1 LIFITWKSRQKAKK
15 QKGNYFKILIKGE
28 NLKIDQSHLGLL
40 KEPFGKLIKNDTI
53 NKESLNR
60 EFGRA
65 HKIITIGD
73 TTTEKLVLLG
83 YIPDISVVD
92 GKEKRIKK
100 PKIFE
105 YPTDKILHFENK
117 PGELDENVI
126 TQIIQLTQGKLESK
140 IKFLIEG
147 EEDLIALP
155 FLMHSPDNWVICYG
169 QPYDGL
175 VIVRVNEES
184 RKRAELIFNKVFNI

>member
-1 LIFITWKSRQKAKK
+1 M
-15 QKGNYFKILIKGE
+15 
-28 NLKIDQSHLGLL
+28 KIDQSHLGLL
-40 KEPFGKLIKNDTI
+40 KEPFGILIKNDTI

-60 EFGRA
+60 EIGRA
-65 HKIITIGD
+65 HKIITVGD

-117 PGELDENVI
+117 PGELNEHVI
-126 TQIIQLTQGKLESK
+126 AQIVQLTQRKLESK
-140 IKFLIEG
+140 IQFIIEG

-155 FLMHSPDNWVICYG
+155 FLMFSPDNWVICYG

-184 RKRAELIFNKVFNI
+184 RKRAKLIFNKVFNI

>member
-1 LIFITWKSRQKAKK
+1 
-15 QKGNYFKILIKGE
+15 
-28 NLKIDQSHLGLL
+28 LKIDQSQLGLL
-40 KEPFGKLIKNDTI
+40 KEPFGVLIKDDNI

-60 EFGRA
+60 EIGSA

-73 TTTEKLVLLG
+73 TTTEKLVCLG

-105 YPTDKILHFENK
+105 YPTDKVLHFENK
-117 PGELDENVI
+117 PGELDEHVI
-126 TQIIQLTQGKLESK
+126 TKVMQLTQSNLKSK
-140 IKFLIEG
+140 VQFIIEG
-147 EEDLIALP
+147 EEDLVALP
-155 FLMHSPDNWVICYG
+155 FLMFSPDNWVICYG

-175 VIVRVNEES
+175 VIVRVNEDS
-184 RKRAELIFNKVFNI
+184 RNRAKLIFNKVFNI